1 MSPLIPLLVLILS
14 PLAAF
19 WLGWNMGARGQAE
32 GRPVKLFKDLLYG
45 GRNEYLDVVR
55 LLGLLGGLTFLG
67 LTIAHYVQTRAFDGV
82 TFGVGWASVLTATV
96 GAIYARNH
104 SDRVQLETNA
114 GGGQ

>member
-1 MSPLIPLLVLILS
+1 MK
-14 PLAAF
+14 
-19 WLGWNMGARGQAE
+19 WL
-32 GRPVKLFKDLLYG
+32 KDLLYG

-55 LLGLLGGLTFLG
+55 VLSFLGGLTFLG
-67 LTIAHYVQTRAFDGV
+67 LTIARYVRTGEFDGV
-82 TFGVGWASVLTATV
+82 TFGVGWASVLGATV